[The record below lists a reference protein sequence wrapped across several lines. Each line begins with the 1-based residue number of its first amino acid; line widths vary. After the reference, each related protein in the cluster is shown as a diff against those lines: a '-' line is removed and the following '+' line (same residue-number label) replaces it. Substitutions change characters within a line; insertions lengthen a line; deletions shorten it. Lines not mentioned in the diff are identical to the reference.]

1 MNGALIF
8 IKEDLR
14 ISDLQVQF
22 LVGVFHLCALPAC
35 MVAGRTSDYI
45 GRRYTIILTSVTFL
59 LGSALMGYGPI
70 YPILMIGNCIS
81 GIGAGFALMVA
92 SVYSAEIS
100 PPSYR
105 GFLTSLPELSIN
117 LGLLIGYMSNYFLE
131 KLSLKLGWRIMLALP
146 AIPSLVLIIIM
157 LKLVESPRWLIMQGR
172 VGEARKVLL
181 LVFNTEEKA
190 EQRLKEIKGA
200 VGIDENSTQDI
211 VQVPKKARRGEGVL
225 KELFC
230 KPSPHVRRIVI
241 AAIGLHVFLQ
251 LGGLGAILLYSPRIF
266 ERAGMVDKSKILLST
281 IGIGVCKIVFG
292 LIAIFL
298 VDRVGRRIL
307 LLVSAVSV
315 ALALLGLG
323 ISLTIVENS
332 KGNEFWAIGFSII
345 ATYIYMASMS
355 IGVGPVTWVYSSE
368 IFPLRLRAQGI
379 SASAW
384 WFYYTMLPET
394 KGRSLEEM
402 EIVFG
407 KDSNSD
413 LLATAS
419 QLAPARDHT
428 RRSPPLFHF
437 KGIELLNVD
446 EGGRSPRRRWWIK
459 TEKGDT
465 ARQQPLICTSH
476 FFHSPL
482 KVTRHY
488 TLSMVTMPR
497 F

>member
-45 GRRYTIILTSVTFL
+45 GRRYTIILTSVNFL

-81 GIGAGFALMVA
+81 GIGAGFGLMIA

-105 GFLTSLPELSIN
+105 GFLTSLPEFSIN
-117 LGLLIGYMSNYFLE
+117 CGLLIGYMSNYFLQ
-131 KLSLKLGWRIMLALP
+131 KLPLKLGWRIMLALP

-181 LVFNTEEKA
+181 LVFNTEEEA

-200 VGIDENSTQDI
+200 AGIDENSTQDL
-211 VQVPKKARRGEGVL
+211 VQVPKKTRSGEGAL

-230 KPSPHVRRIVI
+230 KPPPHVRKIVI
-241 AAIGLHVFLQ
+241 AAIGLHVFMQ
-251 LGGLGAILLYSPRIF
+251 LSGLGAILLYSPRIF
-266 ERAGMVDKSKILLST
+266 ERAGIVDKSRILLST
-281 IGIGVCKIVFG
+281 IGIGVSKIVFG
-292 LIAIFL
+292 LIGIFL

-307 LLVSAVSV
+307 LLVSAGSM
-315 ALALLGLG
+315 ALAPLGLG
-323 ISLTIVENS
+323 ICLTIVENS

-345 ATYIYMASMS
+345 ATYIFMASIS

-368 IFPLRLRAQGI
+368 IFPLRLRAQGLAFCVAMNRITNIVVATSFI
-379 SASAW
+379 SIYKLISMGGTFFLLTGINALAW
-384 WFYYTMLPET
+384 WFYYTLLPET

-407 KDSNSD
+407 RDSKSEVQIKPSCNN
-413 LLATAS
+413 
-419 QLAPARDHT
+419 
-428 RRSPPLFHF
+428 F
-437 KGIELLNVD
+437 K
-446 EGGRSPRRRWWIK
+446 K
-459 TEKGDT
+459 
-465 ARQQPLICTSH
+465 
-476 FFHSPL
+476 
-482 KVTRHY
+482 
-488 TLSMVTMPR
+488 
-497 F
+497 